1 MSPHTT
7 QKGAAGSG
15 TPAQS
20 NGLLPRCWHSGNLP
34 LSGAQPLYTKN
45 QHCYHGG
52 TNYRD
57 MNLTHDTKYQI
68 THSWYEQLL
77 GGYQR
82 ILQEPRASALHFNPN
97 DQRTIVEIGVYEG
110 ASTCWWSDNWLD
122 HPGSRLYSIDPFKGN
137 VEYQQNPD
145 KFPTLPDIELIA
157 RSNVAK
163 SKHPGKVLVI
173 KNASWDEF
181 PSIATDLRID
191 KRQIDILYV
200 DGEHTSTA
208 VCRDLSLYVPL
219 VRPGGAIIIDDYGH
233 EDVRRGVDGALAA
246 LNCIENAFYTGW
258 QLWCVKN

>member
-1 MSPHTT
+1 
-7 QKGAAGSG
+7 
-15 TPAQS
+15 
-20 NGLLPRCWHSGNLP
+20 
-34 LSGAQPLYTKN
+34 
-45 QHCYHGG
+45 
-52 TNYRD
+52 

-82 ILQEPRASALHFNPN
+82 ILQEPRAAALHFNPG

-122 HPGSRLYSIDPFKGN
+122 HPDSRLYSIDPFKGN

-145 KFPTLPDIELIA
+145 SFPTLQDIELIA

-181 PSIATDLRID
+181 PNIATDLRID

-208 VCRDLSLYVPL
+208 VCRDLALYVPL
-219 VRPGGAIIIDDYGH
+219 VRPGGAVIIDDYGH
-233 EDVRRGVDGALAA
+233 DEVRRGVDGALAA